1 DWKVSQNPLS
11 QEEDPILLIPAIS
24 PDVALFH
31 ARWADEAG
39 NVWIGRRRE
48 LAPGVLGA
56 VYVTATAQA
65 RRGAW
70 PLGVPEAYDIDDAH
84 LARYAKLAKTRAGF
98 GRYLDEFVLR
108 PVAA

>member
-1 DWKVSQNPLS
+1 ML
-11 QEEDPILLIPAIS
+11 EDEI
-24 PDVALFH
+24 
-31 ARWADEAG
+31 
-39 NVWIGRRRE
+39 

-70 PLGVPEAYDIDDAH
+70 PLGMPEVYDIDDAH
-84 LARYAKLAKTRAGF
+84 LARYAKRAKTREGF